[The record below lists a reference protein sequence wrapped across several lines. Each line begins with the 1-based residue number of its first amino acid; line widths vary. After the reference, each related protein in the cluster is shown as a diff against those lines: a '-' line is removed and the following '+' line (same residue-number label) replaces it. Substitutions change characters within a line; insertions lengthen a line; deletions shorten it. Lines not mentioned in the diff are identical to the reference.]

1 MKMYRG
7 YEMRGGSGNWEAT
20 HGCCHGDGRTKELA
34 VAACRKDRQTE
45 KEMDEVSDR
54 EESEM
59 LRDQGYR
66 EAGPEECDED
76 GKVLIGPDGTAWVL
90 KDVSADCPICLGDES
105 LDCACRSDSYAEML
119 EEEEDD
125 E

>member
-7 YEMRGGSGNWEAT
+7 YELRGGSGNWEAT

-34 VAACRKDRQTE
+34 IAACRKDRQTE

-66 EAGPEECDED
+66 EAGPEECES
-76 GKVLIGPDGTAWVL
+76 DGTVLWAAGKSWVV
-90 KDVSADCPICLGDES
+90 KEV
-105 LDCACRSDSYAEML
+105 
-119 EEEEDD
+119 DD